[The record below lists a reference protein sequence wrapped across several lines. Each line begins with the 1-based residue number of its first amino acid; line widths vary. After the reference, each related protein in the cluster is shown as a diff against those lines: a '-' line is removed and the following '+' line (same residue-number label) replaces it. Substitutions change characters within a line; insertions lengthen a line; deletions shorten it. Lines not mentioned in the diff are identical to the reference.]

1 MSAGTG
7 ISAHAAT
14 GRVRALL
21 GSILLAIVPAAWPAT
36 AATAPDAAA
45 KAPPAGRTAP
55 GDLGDLAWMTGR
67 WEGEADGTTTE
78 EIWLEPR
85 GGIMLGLHRDLP
97 ASGRA
102 SFEYLRIENED
113 DGIVY
118 MASPGGAPPTPF
130 LLVSSGV
137 KTSKR
142 AVFENPGHDFP
153 ERITYWLGEDG
164 RLHTRVEGRID
175 GKPASKEWSWSRR
188 RRAVREP
195 ARRPAP

>member
-1 MSAGTG
+1 
-7 ISAHAAT
+7 
-14 GRVRALL
+14 
-21 GSILLAIVPAAWPAT
+21 
-36 AATAPDAAA
+36 
-45 KAPPAGRTAP
+45 
-55 GDLGDLAWMTGR
+55 MTGH
-67 WEGEADGTTTE
+67 WEGEANGVSSE

-85 GGIMLGLHRDLP
+85 GGMMLGLHRDLP

-102 SFEYLRIENED
+102 SFEYLRIENEN

-137 KTSKR
+137 KESRR

-164 RLHTRVEGRID
+164 QLHARVEGRID
-175 GKPASKEWSWSRR
+175 GKPASREWIWSRR
-188 RRAVREP
+188 RGAVRKP
-195 ARRPAP
+195 AGTTAP